1 MTSLTDTMGEKKE
14 KKEKKDKKEKKE
26 KKEKKDKKRERE
38 EEPATDPAA
47 AETEID
53 HDAPMKKKSA
63 AASDGKAIPPAPGTY
78 PINPTKVYMGNLAWS
93 IDENAVKEAF
103 ADCGNVLSINW
114 FEEKDTKKFLGA
126 GVVEFDTQ
134 EGANAAIAATGR
146 EVHGRET
153 KIRGWEQRGTEGSE
167 KRAAHAARKTEVK
180 PMGAKPPGC
189 YTLFM
194 GNLNFAIDDD
204 AIYNFFKDN
213 AGVELS
219 AVRWL
224 TNKDTGEFRGVG
236 FADFATDEDLDKAA
250 GLNGHDCM
258 GRPIRMDWQAP
269 RAGG

>member
-1 MTSLTDTMGEKKE
+1 MGEKKE
-14 KKEKKDKKEKKE
+14 KKDKKE

-38 EEPATDPAA
+38 EEPAEDAA
-47 AETEID
+47 AADAEPD
-53 HDAPMKKKSA
+53 FDAPMKKKSA
-63 AASDGKAIPPAPGTY
+63 AKSDGKAIPPAPGTY

-93 IDENAVKEAF
+93 IDENAIKEAF

-134 EGANAAIAATGR
+134 EGANAAIAASGR

-153 KIRGWEQRGTEGSE
+153 KIRGWEQRGTEASE
-167 KRAAHAARKTEVK
+167 KRAARAAQKMEVK
-180 PMGAKPPGC
+180 PMGPKPPGC

-213 AGVELS
+213 AGVEIS

-250 GLNGHDCM
+250 ALNGQDCM

-269 RAGG
+269 RQAS